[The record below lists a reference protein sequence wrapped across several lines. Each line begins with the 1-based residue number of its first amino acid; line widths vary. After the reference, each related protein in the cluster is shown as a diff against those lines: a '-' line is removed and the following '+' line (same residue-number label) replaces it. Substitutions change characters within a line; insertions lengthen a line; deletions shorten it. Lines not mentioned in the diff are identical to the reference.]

1 MDLFQAINNY
11 TFTENGA
18 LTYKT
23 SGSKVL
29 DLFARGGAYR
39 NRSDEDI
46 VKLVTEAFE
55 EDPLYTLEVL
65 FYLRDIRKGQGEK
78 RVFRVGIN
86 ALKEVIKERG
96 PVWSKND
103 CLYALFD
110 AIIEFGSW
118 KDIFDYF
125 DFDEW
130 KDYVVSYVES
140 LNFSK
145 PDLVFKYMPSV
156 GGSKNHQAEKLAKL
170 FELSPKEYRKML
182 ARERKRLQ
190 LVETQMCANNWNEI
204 DYNHVPS
211 KAGLLYREAFKKHDN
226 ERYTDFIRKV
236 NEGDKDVKL
245 NAGTLL
251 PYEITEKYMKN
262 FFSDCWPWD
271 RGEHDANTDP
281 TLEAYWKSL
290 PVYGEGQGNAVV
302 VADTSGSM
310 WGRPMAVST
319 SLAIYFAQHNT
330 GLFHNKWIT
339 FSHTPKF
346 IELKENGTLKDHLE
360 SFYDNSEVADTN
372 LQGVFDMILTAA
384 KDYKLPESEMPKLI
398 YIVSDMEFNSAIDR
412 NGFSANNY
420 QVIKE
425 KYAACGYEAPAVVFW
440 NVDARNDQ
448 SPVKMN
454 EAGVALIS
462 GSSPSTFNLAISK
475 ECDPMTL
482 MFKTIRVPRYEEPA
496 KRILNV

>member
-1 MDLFQAINNY
+1 MNLFQAINNY

-23 SGSKVL
+23 SGSRIL
-29 DLFARGGAYR
+29 DLFSRGGAYR

-46 VKLVTEAFE
+46 ITLVSEAFE

-65 FYLRDIRKGQGEK
+65 FYLRDIRGGQGEK

-86 ALKEVIKERG
+86 ALKDALRTKDG
-96 PVWSKND
+96 N
-103 CLYALFD
+103 LHNLFD
-110 AIIEFGSW
+110 TIIEIGSW

-125 DFDEW
+125 EFDEW
-130 KDYVVSYVES
+130 KDYVVSHVES

-156 GGSKNHQAEKLAKL
+156 GGSKNKQAEKLAEMLKI
-170 FELSPKEYRKML
+170 SPKEYRKML
-182 ARERKRLQ
+182 TRERKRLQ
-190 LVETQMCANNWNEI
+190 LVETSMCANHWNEV

-211 KAGLLYREAFKKHDN
+211 KAGLLYKNAFAKHDAD
-226 ERYTDFIRKV
+226 RYREFITKV
-236 NEGDKDVKL
+236 NAGDKSVKL
-245 NAGTLL
+245 NAGTLY
-251 PYEITEKYMKN
+251 PYEITEKYMNKYN
-262 FFSDCWPWD
+262 FEYCGWGYCNED
-271 RGEHDANTDP
+271 GERKPVVDEV
-281 TLEAYWKSL
+281 LEAYWKSL
-290 PVYGEGQGNAVV
+290 PVYGESQFNAVV

-346 IELKENGTLKDHLE
+346 IELKEGE
-360 SFYDNSEVADTN
+360 SLADSIYTFYKNSEVADTN
-372 LQGVFDMILTAA
+372 LQAVFDIMLKAA
-384 KDYKLPESEMPKLI
+384 LDYKLPENEMPKLI
-398 YIVSDMEFNSAIDR
+398 YIVSDMEFNSAIDN
-412 NGFSANNY
+412 NGFSATNY
-420 QVIKE
+420 EVIKE
-425 KYAACGYEAPAVVFW
+425 KYARAGYEAPAVVFW

-448 SPVKMN
+448 SPVRMN

-475 ECDPMTL
+475 ECDPMTF

-496 KRILNV
+496 RRILGV